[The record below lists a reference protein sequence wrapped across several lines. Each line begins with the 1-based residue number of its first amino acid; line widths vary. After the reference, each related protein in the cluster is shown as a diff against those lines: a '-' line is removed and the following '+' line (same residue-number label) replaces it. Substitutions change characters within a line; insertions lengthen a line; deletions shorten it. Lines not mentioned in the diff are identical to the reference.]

1 MDADDGTEHRR
12 ISGNRGPTGD
22 DPIVPPERLI
32 ADHV

>member
-1 MDADDGTEHRR
+1 MAGDGTERRR
-12 ISGNRGPTGD
+12 IFGNRAPTGD

>member
-1 MDADDGTEHRR
+1 MAADDGTERRR
-12 ISGNRGPTGD
+12 ISGHRAPIGN